1 MDDPAN
7 DEKVKTNLKK
17 AWNGQLMTGQYR
29 YYDGLV
35 HYLSMLHL
43 CGSFKIWKPEIEVN
57 DVVKEGKGSVEYN
70 GKTYTES
77 TTFCEFV
84 DCEYNNVSIII
95 DEESTGISDAADNNA
110 SDFCYFDKETGVISV
125 KSADVIE
132 NVTLCDLNGRL
143 LLSEDGSEVEA
154 SALSDGIY
162 IVRVQTVSGN
172 VQYCK
177 VSISK

>member
-1 MDDPAN
+1 
-7 DEKVKTNLKK
+7 
-17 AWNGQLMTGQYR
+17 
-29 YYDGLV
+29 
-35 HYLSMLHL
+35 MLA
-43 CGSFKIWKPEIEVN
+43 CIEHFFIDN
-57 DVVKEGKGSVEYN
+57 
-70 GKTYTES
+70 
-77 TTFCEFV
+77 F
-84 DCEYNNVSIII
+84 SIII

-125 KSADVIE
+125 KSADVVE
-132 NVTLCDLNGRL
+132 NVILCDLNGRL